1 MAGEGRT
8 LALLHA
14 NIFVYAFSFWLTQPT
29 LPFLLKEL
37 SADML
42 LFSRFQTFCSFLQ
55 LFGGPLA
62 GRICDAFGFTPTL
75 VLSQASA
82 ALSYALLAATASVPM
97 LFLSQLPTVFM
108 HAMHAAQSAM
118 TVLCDEKMRAVSMG
132 RLSLSYGGGMVLGS
146 YAGGLVAEAFS
157 NQHAAGLAAFLS
169 ASIIPITVLL
179 LPRNITTVTEPSAPK
194 TNSATKPSSSMNLGK
209 ILVILRDSRVLH
221 LVVVQVLLGL
231 AVSIYRSTFSQ
242 VLREQL
248 QLGRQDIGLVMSLSG
263 ATSIVSNGLLL
274 QLCTSRWSEPAVV
287 DSAAVVMTVTFLAYG
302 HLPVTPEGFVYV
314 LAVVTPMTAASSIAY
329 TLLSSQMSKAVDI
342 ADRATALGISH
353 AVRSFCGLL
362 APTIGSF
369 LFHSYTCT
377 VLGYSCAVISVL
389 AIVSGTLFRALY
401 CPSSTA
407 HPKSD

>member
-1 MAGEGRT
+1 MSSTSST

-14 NIFVYAFSFWLTQPT
+14 NIFVYAFAFWVTQPT

-75 VLSQASA
+75 VLSQAAA
-82 ALSYALLAATASVPM
+82 ALSYALLATTTSVPM

-118 TVLCDEKMRAVSMG
+118 TVLCDTNQRAVAMG
-132 RLSLSYGGGMVLGS
+132 RLSLSYGGGMVVGS
-146 YAGGLVAEAFS
+146 YVGGVVAEAYS
-157 NQHAAGLAAFLS
+157 NQHAAGLAALLS
-169 ASIIPITVLL
+169 LAIIPLTIVL
-179 LPRNITTVTEPSAPK
+179 LPRRPATPAKATTASPDT
-194 TNSATKPSSSMNLGK
+194 SMHLGK
-209 ILVILRDSRVLH
+209 ILLILREPSVLH
-221 LVVVQVLLGL
+221 LVVVQLLLGL
-231 AVSIYRSTFSQ
+231 AVAIYRSTFSE
-242 VLREQL
+242 VLRDQL

-274 QLCTSRWSEPAVV
+274 QLCTSRWADATVV
-287 DSAAVVMTVTFLAYG
+287 DSAAVVMATTFLAYG
-302 HLPVTPEGFVYV
+302 HIPVTPEGLVYV

-329 TLLSSQMSKAVDI
+329 TLLSSQMSRAVDDR
-342 ADRATALGISH
+342 DRATALGISH

-369 LFHSYTCT
+369 LFHTYAVQVLSVTCAT
-377 VLGYSCAVISVL
+377 ISGL
-389 AIVSGTLFRALY
+389 AIVAGTFFRTTY
-401 CPSSTA
+401 YPKPSV
-407 HPKSD
+407 KRD